1 MCLSIHQGVYL
12 SIAQMAMGLKLFRI
26 ILAYSKK
33 HRQGVIHQSFETTV
47 PTGPRI
53 AGILRGLVAGI

>member
-1 MCLSIHQGVYL
+1 MDIWRYVTTPFCVQYQGIEDLTRVV
-12 SIAQMAMGLKLFRI
+12 I
-26 ILAYSKK
+26 SKEIY
-33 HRQGVIHQSFETTV
+33 VIHQSFETTV